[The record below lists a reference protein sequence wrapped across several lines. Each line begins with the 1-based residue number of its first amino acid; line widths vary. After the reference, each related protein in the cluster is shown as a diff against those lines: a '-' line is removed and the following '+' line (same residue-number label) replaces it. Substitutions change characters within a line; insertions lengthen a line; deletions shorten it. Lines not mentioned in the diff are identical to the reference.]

1 MKLFTYWGLADLSL
15 KKIKAAVKYLS
26 DFERKDLCVRVV
38 MEKDAPLEIYKE
50 PCRLLHE
57 AGIGV
62 MIEPIDSF
70 FMKSYK
76 TPKIYTKRIL
86 KAIEAVDPY
95 ISIVE
100 VGNEVNGDWVGGNAI
115 GRVNAAIDAVKNLDG
130 HYLTAITPIISRD
143 DQRAWV
149 DFFESHRVET
159 TDLAL
164 FSYYPRDGSSKILD
178 WNLQFEALGEIFPKS
193 QLGFG
198 EFGMEAEGKPPP
210 LLSEEMALI
219 KEFYTKKIS
228 HPRCIGGGGYWDA
241 LQAIGGPLGKTI
253 KDAVCAS

>member
-1 MKLFTYWGLADLSL
+1 MKLFTYWGLVDLSL

-26 DFERKDLCVRVV
+26 DFDRKDLCVRVV
-38 MEKDAPLEIYKE
+38 MERDAPLEIYKE

-62 MIEPIDSF
+62 MIEPIDSY

-76 TPKIYTKRIL
+76 TPRLYTKRIL

-95 ISIVE
+95 VSIVE
-100 VGNEVNGDWVGGNAI
+100 VGNEVNGDWVGGNPI
-115 GRVNAAIDAVKNLDG
+115 GRVTQAISAIKELDG
-130 HYLTAITPIISRD
+130 HYLTAITPIVFRD
-143 DQRAWV
+143 DPTQWYKFLQSFHLPQV
-149 DFFESHRVET
+149 
-159 TDLAL
+159 DLAL

-178 WNLQFEALGEIFPKS
+178 WNLQFEALGEIFQKS

-198 EFGMEAEGKPPP
+198 EFGTEAEGKPPP

-228 HPRCIGGGGYWDA
+228 HPRYIGGGGYWDT

-253 KDAVCAS
+253 RDVVCV